1 MNPSALI
8 ASRLRKG
15 DGLSVG
21 AVALSFLVMIIAMSV
36 SGGFRREI
44 RSSLSD
50 LCGDIQVT
58 PREADYMSS
67 ESSLDLSG
75 PLKGKWRGWTD
86 SLEWV
91 AGVDEVIYRGGIVR
105 KDSDIHG
112 VIFKGGTGNGLD
124 SLRVSIPRRLSEIL
138 SLGEGDE
145 MLSYFVGERVRLRKF
160 KVESIY
166 DGIVTGDGN
175 LIVHCG
181 LEDLRRVC
189 QWSGDEVSA
198 LEVHLHPSF
207 ADEEHSSRVGD
218 MITTHLSFN
227 CPEDESVPL
236 VTTSY
241 YRYPQIFSWLDLID
255 FNVVA
260 ILLLMMVVAGFN
272 MVSGLL
278 IKLLRNI
285 PTIGT
290 LKSLGMTDG
299 KISEIF
305 LRASSYTV
313 LRGMLI
319 GNGLALLFCLV
330 QGRTHLLKL
339 DPKNYFISFVPVD
352 VDWVAVFGVDVVCF
366 VLIMLILLVP
376 CIFISKVDPA
386 KTVRAQ

>member
-44 RSSLSD
+44 RSSIAD
-50 LCGDIQVT
+50 LCGDVQVT

-67 ESSLDLSG
+67 EASLDLSG
-75 PLKGKWRGWTD
+75 PMKGNWRGWID
-86 SLEWV
+86 SLEGV
-91 AGVDEVIYRGGIVR
+91 RRVDEVIYRGGIVK

-112 VIFKGGTGNGLD
+112 VIFKGGEEYGLD
-124 SLRVSIPRRLSEIL
+124 SLRVSIPRRLAEIL
-138 SLGEGDE
+138 SLSVGDE
-145 MLSYFVGERVRLRKF
+145 LLSYFVGERVRVRKF
-160 KVESIY
+160 TVESIY
-166 DGIVTGDGN
+166 DGILTGDGN
-175 LIVHCG
+175 LIVNCG

-189 QWSGDEVSA
+189 QWQEGEVSA
-198 LEVHLHPSF
+198 LEVHLDRSMMG
-207 ADEEHSSRVGD
+207 EEKASYISDR
-218 MITTHLSFN
+218 ITTYLSFH
-227 CPEDESVPL
+227 CPEDESIPL

-260 ILLLMMVVAGFN
+260 ILLLMMIVAGFN

-285 PTIGT
+285 STIGT
-290 LKSLGMTDG
+290 LKSLGMTDR

-305 LRASSYTV
+305 LRASSHTV
-313 LRGMLI
+313 LKGMLI
-319 GNGLALLFCLV
+319 GNALALLFCLV
-330 QGRTHLLKL
+330 QGSTHLLKL
-339 DPKNYFISFVPVD
+339 DPKNYFISFVPVN
-352 VDWVAVFGVDVVCF
+352 VNWLSVLAVDVVCF
-366 VLIMLILLVP
+366 VLIMLILLIP
-376 CIFISKVDPA
+376 CIFISRVDPA